1 MNIKEN
7 VELLDKSL
15 VIIDKNSG
23 KTMSSREIAE
33 LMGKRHDHVLRDI
46 DELNESY
53 EKLGL
58 PIFGETPYKNEQ
70 NGETYREFHLN
81 YLQTMDLITGYSREL
96 RIKVV
101 HRWHELESR
110 GSDLSSEN
118 ELKKMLSSIISQ
130 YDKRL
135 LALEQNQAHE
145 QRIQALEKNQAHEQ
159 RIQILEKNQEHTVN
173 PRVTSWEKTHY
184 ELTEEDI
191 FNIY

>member
-1 MNIKEN
+1 
-7 VELLDKSL
+7 
-15 VIIDKNSG
+15 
-23 KTMSSREIAE
+23 
-33 LMGKRHDHVLRDI
+33 
-46 DELNESY
+46 
-53 EKLGL
+53 
-58 PIFGETPYKNEQ
+58 
-70 NGETYREFHLN
+70 
-81 YLQTMDLITGYSREL
+81 MDQL

-191 FNIY
+191 FNIYLSTNSFSELSTEYFVSPVQILNIKNGSRYTNITRYLKRNKR